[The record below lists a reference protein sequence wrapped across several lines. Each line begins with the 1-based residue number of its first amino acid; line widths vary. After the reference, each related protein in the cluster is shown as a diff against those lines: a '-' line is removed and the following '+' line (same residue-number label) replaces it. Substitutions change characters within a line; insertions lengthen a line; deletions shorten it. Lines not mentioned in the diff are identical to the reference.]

1 MIDLSTLLLT
11 LPVLLLSLTLHELA
25 HGVTADRL
33 GDPTP
38 REHGRLTLNPI
49 AHLDPLG
56 TTILVVTLLYS
67 SFAFGWAKPVL
78 VNPRYFR
85 RPREGMAIVA
95 IAGPATNFLLALVCL
110 AMFRFFEIEPGTQLY
125 EVLGTAFIVNVVLGV
140 FNMIPIPPLDG
151 SRVVAV
157 LMDRST
163 YARWVQLDAY
173 GFIILLGLIFV
184 FREQFQTFFTSTL
197 NAIEG
202 LVGVDVVV

>member
-1 MIDLSTLLLT
+1 VIDLGTLLLT

-25 HGVTADRL
+25 HGITADRL

-56 TTILVVTLLYS
+56 TLILVVTLLYS
-67 SFAFGWAKPVL
+67 NFAFGWAKPVL

-110 AMFRFFEIEPGTQLY
+110 VLFRFLEIEPGTQLY

-173 GFIILLGLIFV
+173 GFIILLGLIFL
-184 FREQFQTFFTSTL
+184 FQEQFQTFFTSTL

>member
-1 MIDLSTLLLT
+1 VIDLGTLLLT

-25 HGVTADRL
+25 HGITADRL

-56 TTILVVTLLYS
+56 TIILVVTLLYS
-67 SFAFGWAKPVL
+67 NFAFGWAKPVL

-110 AMFRFFEIEPGTQLY
+110 VLFRFLEIEPGTQLY

-173 GFIILLGLIFV
+173 GFIILLGLIFL
-184 FREQFQTFFTSTL
+184 FQEQFQTFFTSTL

-202 LVGVDVVV
+202 LVGVNVVV

>member
-1 MIDLSTLLLT
+1 MIDLSTLLLL
-11 LPVLLLSLTLHELA
+11 LPILLASLTLHELA

-38 REHGRLTLNPI
+38 REQGRLTLNPI

-56 TTILVVTLLYS
+56 TTILVLTLLYS
-67 SFAFGWAKPVL
+67 NFAFGWAKPVL

-85 RPREGMAIVA
+85 KAREGMAIVA
-95 IAGPATNFLLALVCL
+95 AAGPATNFVLALACL
-110 AMFRFFEIEPGTQLY
+110 LPIRFLDLGPESQLY
-125 EVLGTAFIVNVVLGV
+125 EVLRAAFIVNVVLGV

-151 SRVVAV
+151 SRIVAV

-173 GFIILLGLIFV
+173 GFIFVLALIFL
-184 FREQFQTFFTSTL
+184 FREQFQTFFTNTL
-197 NAIEG
+197 DLIDG
-202 LVGVDVVV
+202 LVGVQVV

>member
-1 MIDLSTLLLT
+1 MIDLGTLLLT

-25 HGVTADRL
+25 HGITADRL

-56 TTILVVTLLYS
+56 TLILVVTLLYS
-67 SFAFGWAKPVL
+67 NFAFGWAKPVL

-110 AMFRFFEIEPGTQLY
+110 VLFRFLEIEPGTQLY

-173 GFIILLGLIFV
+173 GFIILLGLIFL
-184 FREQFQTFFTSTL
+184 FQEQFQTFFTSTL

-202 LVGVDVVV
+202 LIGVNVVV

>member
-1 MIDLSTLLLT
+1 VIDLGTLLLL
-11 LPVLLLSLTLHELA
+11 LPILLASLTLHELA

-56 TTILVVTLLYS
+56 TTILVLTLLYS
-67 SFAFGWAKPVL
+67 NFAFGWAKPVL
-78 VNPRYFR
+78 VNPGYFKKA
-85 RPREGMAIVA
+85 REGMAIVA
-95 IAGPATNFLLALVCL
+95 AAGPATNFVLALACL
-110 AMFRFFEIEPGTQLY
+110 LPIRFLDLGPESQLY
-125 EVLGTAFIVNVVLGV
+125 EVLRAAFIVNVVLGV

-151 SRVVAV
+151 SRIIAV

-173 GFIILLGLIFV
+173 GFIFVLALIFL
-184 FREQFQTFFTSTL
+184 FREQFQTFFTNTL
-197 NAIEG
+197 DFIDG
-202 LVGVDVVV
+202 LVGVQVV

>member
-1 MIDLSTLLLT
+1 VIDLSTLLLT

-25 HGVTADRL
+25 HGITADRL

-56 TTILVVTLLYS
+56 TIILVLTLLYS

-78 VNPRYFR
+78 VNPGYFR

-110 AMFRFFEIEPGTQLY
+110 SMFRFFEIEPGTQLY

-173 GFIILLGLIFV
+173 GFIILLGLIFL
-184 FREQFQTFFTSTL
+184 FQEQFQTFFTSTL